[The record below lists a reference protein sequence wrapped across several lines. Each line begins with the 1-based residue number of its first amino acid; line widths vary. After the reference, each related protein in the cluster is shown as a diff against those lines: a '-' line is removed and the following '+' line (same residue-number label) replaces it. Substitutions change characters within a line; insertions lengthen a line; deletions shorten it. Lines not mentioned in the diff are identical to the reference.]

1 MVMPMVHIIIVFD
14 DKYPN
19 NTTEKRIAADKHTD
33 QQTIALEN

>member
-1 MVMPMVHIIIVFD
+1 MVMPMVNIMIVFD

-19 NTTEKRIAADKHTD
+19 NTTEKNIAADKHTD